1 MNSRDAAIAADC
13 GRGFDGG
20 RGAGNG
26 LCNIAS
32 MQNKNPPHL
41 DSDSLYTAVF
51 EELVGKDWSITA
63 PVSIDELGIA
73 VGTHLGFKRS
83 RNEDRFAVARVRAY
97 NEEVYTLALVCDGV
111 GGSHSGDMA
120 ATIAVS
126 SILHELGSLRTRPT
140 LESLAISL
148 VKGADD
154 NVRATLKGKGT
165 TTLVMVLGTGSG
177 QGLCASVGDS
187 RVYGWDRSAAKL
199 SQITTDDTVENEL
212 RLIPGDH
219 KALLQAR
226 GLQDRLSQ
234 ALGESDRSSDELRV
248 QIWGKDRFP
257 DAVVL
262 GSDGLWRASKD
273 FEAVA
278 ANAKTAIDVVRR
290 TINVAN
296 WVGGVDNSTLIA
308 IQDLNLFFGSPAAFN
323 PATSRASLTMWLGST
338 KVKLQEYLNSSVRT
352 GAAPSPREDKPK
364 RKARTKEQKKAPAE
378 PQLKFEGDISQ
389 ESRPVIEVTFD
400 KTVDQSKK

>member
-1 MNSRDAAIAADC
+1 MAIPATRRRSLAGGRDARD
-13 GRGFDGG
+13 
-20 RGAGNG
+20 G
-26 LCNIAS
+26 LCTIAS
-32 MQNKNPPHL
+32 MLNKTPPHL
-41 DSDSLYTAVF
+41 DSNSLYAAVF

-83 RNEDRFAVARVRAY
+83 RNEDRFAIARVHAH
-97 NEEVYTLALVCDGV
+97 NGEIYTLALVCDGV
-111 GGSHSGDMA
+111 GGSQSGDMA

-140 LESLAISL
+140 LKSLAISL

-154 NVRATLKGKGT
+154 SVRATLKGKGT

-187 RVYGWDRSAAKL
+187 RVYGWDRSASKL

-212 RLIPGDH
+212 KLIPGDH

-226 GLQDRLSQ
+226 GLQHRLSQ

-248 QIWGKDRFP
+248 QILDKDRFP

-278 ANAKTAIDVVRR
+278 ANATTAIEVVRR
-290 TINVAN
+290 TINLAN
-296 WVGGVDNSTLIA
+296 WVGGVDNSTLVA
-308 IQDLNLFFGSPAAFN
+308 IQDLNLFFGSPLDFN
-323 PATSRASLTMWLGST
+323 PTTSRASLTMWLGST
-338 KVKLQEYLNSSVRT
+338 KVKIQEFINPNVRMRASS
-352 GAAPSPREDKPK
+352 SPREEKPK
-364 RKARTKEQKKAPAE
+364 RKARTKEQKKALTE
-378 PQLKFEGDISQ
+378 PQLKFEGEISQ
-389 ESRPVIEVTFD
+389 ESKPTIEVTFGE
-400 KTVDQSKK
+400 KVDHPTK

>member
-1 MNSRDAAIAADC
+1 MSI
-13 GRGFDGG
+13 
-20 RGAGNG
+20 
-26 LCNIAS
+26 
-32 MQNKNPPHL
+32 KTPPYL
-41 DSDSLYTAVF
+41 DSNSLYTAVF

-63 PVSIDELGIA
+63 PVNIDELGLA
-73 VGTHLGFKRS
+73 VGTHLGVKRS

-111 GGSHSGDMA
+111 GGSQSGDMA
-120 ATIAVS
+120 ATIAVA
-126 SILHELGSLRTRPT
+126 SILDELGSLRARPA
-140 LESLAISL
+140 LKDLAIGL

-154 NVRATLKGKGT
+154 GIRAILKGKGT
-165 TTLVMVLGTGSG
+165 TTLVMVLGTASG
-177 QGLCASVGDS
+177 HCLCASVGDS

-199 SQITTDDTVENEL
+199 SQITTDDTVGNEL
-212 RLIPGDH
+212 KLIPGDH

-248 QIWGKDRFP
+248 QILGKDRFP

-278 ANAKTAIDVVRR
+278 ANAKTAIEVVRR

-308 IQDLNLFFGSPAAFN
+308 IQDLNLFFGPPAAFN
-323 PATSRASLTMWLGST
+323 QPTSRASLTMWLGST
-338 KVKLQEYLNSSVRT
+338 KVKLQGGLNSNGRVGTSQ
-352 GAAPSPREDKPK
+352 SPREVEPK
-364 RKARTKEQKKAPAE
+364 KRARKKEQKMAPAE
-378 PQLKFEGDISQ
+378 PQLKFEGDIPQ
-389 ESRPVIEVTFD
+389 EPRPVIEVTFGEA
-400 KTVDQSKK
+400 VDQSKK

>member
-1 MNSRDAAIAADC
+1 M
-13 GRGFDGG
+13 
-20 RGAGNG
+20 
-26 LCNIAS
+26 L
-32 MQNKNPPHL
+32 NKIPPHL
-41 DSDSLYTAVF
+41 DRESLYTAVF
-51 EELVGKDWSITA
+51 EELVGKDWAITA

-73 VGTHLGFKRS
+73 VGTHLGVKRS
-83 RNEDRFAVARVRAY
+83 RNEDRFAVARVHAH
-97 NEEVYTLALVCDGV
+97 NNEVYTLAIVCDGV
-111 GGSHSGDMA
+111 GGSHSGDLA

-126 SILHELGSLRTRPT
+126 SILHELGSLKDRPT
-140 LESLAISL
+140 LKSLAISL

-154 NVRATLKGKGT
+154 SVRATLKGKGT
-165 TTLVMVLGTGSG
+165 TTIVMVLGTDSG

-199 SQITTDDTVENEL
+199 NQITTDDTVENEL
-212 RLIPGDH
+212 KLIPGDH

-234 ALGESDRSSDELRV
+234 ALGESDRSSDDLRV

-257 DAVVL
+257 DAVML

-278 ANAKTAIDVVRR
+278 ANSNTAIEAVRR

-308 IQDLNLFFGSPAAFN
+308 IQDLNLFFGTPGHFN
-323 PATSRASLTMWLGST
+323 QPNSRALLTMWSGSM
-338 KVKLQEYLNSSVRT
+338 KVKFLLNSNVRA
-352 GAAPSPREDKPK
+352 GLKPSPREEKPK
-364 RKARTKEQKKAPAE
+364 RKPRAKEQKKTHVE
-378 PQLKFEGDISQ
+378 PQLKFEDDNSQ
-389 ESRPVIEVTFD
+389 EQIPVIEVTFGEVVD
-400 KTVDQSKK
+400 KSKNE

>member
-1 MNSRDAAIAADC
+1 M
-13 GRGFDGG
+13 
-20 RGAGNG
+20 
-26 LCNIAS
+26 L
-32 MQNKNPPHL
+32 NKNPPHL
-41 DSDSLYTAVF
+41 NSDSLYTAVF

-63 PVSIDELGIA
+63 PVSIDELGVA
-73 VGTHLGFKRS
+73 VGTHLGVKRS

-97 NEEVYTLALVCDGV
+97 NEEIYTLALVCDGV

-120 ATIAVS
+120 ATIAVA

-140 LESLAISL
+140 LKNLAISL
-148 VKGADD
+148 VKVADD
-154 NVRATLKGKGT
+154 SVRETLKGKGT

-177 QGLCASVGDS
+177 QVLCANVGDS
-187 RVYGWDRSAAKL
+187 RAYGWDRSAAKL

-212 RLIPGDH
+212 KLIPGDH

-226 GLQDRLSQ
+226 GLQNRLSQ

-248 QIWGKDRFP
+248 QIWSRDRFP

-273 FEAVA
+273 FESVA
-278 ANAKTAIDVVRR
+278 ANAKTAIEVVRR

-308 IQDLNLFFGSPAAFN
+308 IQDLNLFFGSPAASN
-323 PATSRASLTMWLGST
+323 TLASRPSLTMWLGST
-338 KVKLQEYLNSSVRT
+338 KLKIQAPLNTSVQK
-352 GAAPSPREDKPK
+352 GEAQFPREEKPK
-364 RKARTKEQKKAPAE
+364 RKARSKEQKKAPTE

-389 ESRPVIEVTFD
+389 EPRPVIEVTFGEAA
-400 KTVDQSKK
+400 DQSTK